1 MNIDKNILEVKNNG
15 YTVIESVLSG
25 KEINKFKT
33 LIINNLEKR
42 NSNNVSVK
50 VFHNDAKVVQ
60 NLQNKDLE
68 FYDLICHKIVL
79 NFAER
84 LLKEG
89 SYLEKEPFI
98 LCQSTARNPEPFSE
112 EQQLH
117 IDSNI
122 PGLPFCF
129 YMQAM
134 WVLDEFN
141 SENGGTR
148 FVPGSHKIQSFAK
161 NNFKYDNEEQ
171 IIAPKGSLVIFDG
184 GVWHGSSK
192 SFDDKDRWIIINTY
206 CRWFLKQTFDIPRGI
221 PKYIYTNLND
231 FQKELLGFKCVPAL
245 NEEERETRISDDFFV
260 PF

>member
-1 MNIDKNILEVKNNG
+1 MNIEKNISDVRNNG
-15 YTVIESVLSG
+15 YTIIESVLS
-25 KEINKFKT
+25 KKQIDVFKA
-33 LIINNLEKR
+33 IINHNLEKE
-42 NSNNVSVK
+42 NSINITDK
-50 VFHNDAKVVQ
+50 HFHNNAKVVY
-60 NLQNKDLE
+60 NLQNKDLL

-79 NFAER
+79 SFAEK

-89 SYLEKEPFI
+89 SYLEKEPYI
-98 LCQSTARNPEPFSE
+98 LCQSTARNPAPFSE
-112 EQQLH
+112 QQQLH

-134 WVLDEFN
+134 WILDEFN
-141 SENGGTR
+141 CENGGTR
-148 FVPGSHKIQSFAK
+148 FVPGSHKIQSFAE

-192 SFDDKDRWIIINTY
+192 SFQDKDRWIIINTY

-221 PKYIYTNLND
+221 PKFIYNNLND
-231 FQKELLGFKCVPAL
+231 SQKELLGFKCVPAL
-245 NEEERETRISDDFFV
+245 NEEERKTRISNDFFK
-260 PF
+260 PY